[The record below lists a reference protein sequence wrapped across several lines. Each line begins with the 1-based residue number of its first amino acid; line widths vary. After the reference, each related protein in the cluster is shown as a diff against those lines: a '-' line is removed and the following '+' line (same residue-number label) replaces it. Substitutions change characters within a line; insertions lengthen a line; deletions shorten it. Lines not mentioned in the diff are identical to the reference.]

1 MVLAIKLPGAI
12 AKWSSSGGIYG
23 PLQGYCSSA
32 ATAIA
37 AVDAAFSG
45 QIWEPRHFR
54 VVAVA
59 VADSVAASVLSWVVS
74 RTTEQPGKLLPAT
87 ATNTASSLPASPAA
101 ARPSWG
107 LIARGHYTSWT
118 SLAIAA
124 SALTSVLCVGH
135 DLYAI
140 PWVVAALLV
149 AATRAEDHPGPG
161 EAAAVAQMKQ
171 L

>member
-1 MVLAIKLPGAI
+1 MVLAVKFPGVI
-12 AKWSSSGGIYG
+12 AKWSSWGGIYG

-32 ATAIA
+32 ATAI

-54 VVAVA
+54 VVAVV

-87 ATNTASSLPASPAA
+87 TTNTA
-101 ARPSWG
+101 SWG
-107 LIARGHYTSWT
+107 LIAGGHSTSGSWT

-161 EAAAVAQMKQ
+161 EAAAVVQMKQ